1 MKKQVLSYLV
11 LGSMLSFGSIVSADT
26 IVSGTDNTVAPTSTS
41 TFVTGYKNNVDV
53 RDSVV
58 GGTMNTVRGNVDN
71 SGANLVVGSENSV
84 KASSSI
90 ISGWKNK
97 LDGNNAF
104 VGGIEA
110 EAKGD
115 NTFAFG
121 LKAKAIGEGNV
132 AIGKYSNAI
141 GQDSMAL
148 GRDSVASATNTNALG
163 QNAVAS
169 GENATAIGHGSE
181 SKGRNSNA
189 FGSSAN
195 ASADFSTAVG
205 NSSKAKGVSSTAT
218 GFNALAEGNF
228 STAYGNDAQANGN
241 RSVAVGYNA
250 KAGESSVAIG
260 NNAKACGTNAVAN
273 GAGNNVCGN
282 KSGTFGIGND
292 VKQNNTYVV
301 GNNVTTT
308 QANSVVLGNDSTDR
322 VATTE
327 ASAKVGSVTY
337 GNFAGQG
344 SKVNGVVSVGSVNK
358 ERQLINVASGNVS
371 ATSTDAVNGSQ
382 LYSVANVLGNKVAKN
397 EANIRLLANGLG
409 ELGGIVNDHDTQIE
423 ANKVEAKKH
432 TTLVAG
438 NNVDI
443 TSTLNENGGAEYT
456 VSVNRLHM
464 GDVAIDENG
473 LNNGG
478 NRITNVANGVQAKDA
493 VNVSQLNRV
502 DAKADLNTAHINL
515 VENNVNANTANIARI
530 DDKVDGLRTS
540 MDTRFDKVDSDIAK
554 VGANSAALSALH
566 PLSFNANEKVEYA
579 VGYGNY
585 KGENAV
591 AVGVFAHPNENT
603 LFSLGATFGG
613 GSNMVNAGATFRFG
627 HVNKQV
633 TNVNTAVAKDV
644 QDLTKKYEALAKKY
658 DNLLKRLGME
668 DESVEVNTAEVEKA
682 QRFVINRVD
691 GEDNDAYK
699 TERVSVNTQSEEFT
713 YRDAYGTEMK

>member
-71 SGANLVVGSENSV
+71 SGANLVVGSENNV

-132 AIGKYSNAI
+132 AIGKYSNAT

-205 NSSKAKGVSSTAT
+205 NS
-218 GFNALAEGNF
+218 
-228 STAYGNDAQANGN
+228 
-241 RSVAVGYNA
+241 
-250 KAGESSVAIG
+250 
-260 NNAKACGTNAVAN
+260 
-273 GAGNNVCGN
+273 
-282 KSGTFGIGND
+282 
-292 VKQNNTYVV
+292 
-301 GNNVTTT
+301 
-308 QANSVVLGNDSTDR
+308 
-322 VATTE
+322 
-327 ASAKVGSVTY
+327 AKVGSVTY

-344 SKVNGVVSVGSVNK
+344 SKVNGVVSVGSVNR

-371 ATSTDAVNGSQ
+371 ATSTDAINGSQ

-456 VSVNRLHM
+456 VSVNHLHM

-515 VENNVNANTANIARI
+515 VENNVNANTAKIARI

>member
-53 RDSVV
+53 RDSV
-58 GGTMNTVRGNVDN
+58 
-71 SGANLVVGSENSV
+71 
-84 KASSSI
+84 
-90 ISGWKNK
+90 
-97 LDGNNAF
+97 
-104 VGGIEA
+104 
-110 EAKGD
+110 
-115 NTFAFG
+115 
-121 LKAKAIGEGNV
+121 
-132 AIGKYSNAI
+132 
-141 GQDSMAL
+141 
-148 GRDSVASATNTNALG
+148 ASATNTNALG

-169 GENATAIGHGSE
+169 GENASAIGHGAE

-189 FGSSAN
+189 FGS
-195 ASADFSTAVG
+195 
-205 NSSKAKGVSSTAT
+205 
-218 GFNALAEGNF
+218 
-228 STAYGNDAQANGN
+228 
-241 RSVAVGYNA
+241 
-250 KAGESSVAIG
+250 
-260 NNAKACGTNAVAN
+260 
-273 GAGNNVCGN
+273 
-282 KSGTFGIGND
+282 
-292 VKQNNTYVV
+292 
-301 GNNVTTT
+301 
-308 QANSVVLGNDSTDR
+308 
-322 VATTE
+322 
-327 ASAKVGSVTY
+327 
-337 GNFAGQG
+337 
-344 SKVNGVVSVGSVNK
+344 
-358 ERQLINVASGNVS
+358 S

-432 TTLVAG
+432 TTVKAG
-438 NNVDI
+438 SNVDI

-585 KGENAV
+585 RGENAV

>member
-1 MKKQVLSYLV
+1 MKKKTLLTALV
-11 LGSMLSFGSIVSADT
+11 MGSMLYGSVVSAAT
-26 IVSGTDNTVAPTSTS
+26 I
-41 TFVTGYKNNVDV
+41 
-53 RDSVV
+53 
-58 GGTMNTVRGNVDN
+58 
-71 SGANLVVGSENSV
+71 
-84 KASSSI
+84 
-90 ISGWKNK
+90 
-97 LDGNNAF
+97 
-104 VGGIEA
+104 
-110 EAKGD
+110 
-115 NTFAFG
+115 
-121 LKAKAIGEGNV
+121 
-132 AIGKYSNAI
+132 
-141 GQDSMAL
+141 
-148 GRDSVASATNTNALG
+148 
-163 QNAVAS
+163 
-169 GENATAIGHGSE
+169 
-181 SKGRNSNA
+181 
-189 FGSSAN
+189 
-195 ASADFSTAVG
+195 
-205 NSSKAKGVSSTAT
+205 
-218 GFNALAEGNF
+218 
-228 STAYGNDAQANGN
+228 
-241 RSVAVGYNA
+241 
-250 KAGESSVAIG
+250 
-260 NNAKACGTNAVAN
+260 
-273 GAGNNVCGN
+273 
-282 KSGTFGIGND
+282 
-292 VKQNNTYVV
+292 
-301 GNNVTTT
+301 
-308 QANSVVLGNDSTDR
+308 
-322 VATTE
+322 
-327 ASAKVGSVTY
+327 
-337 GNFAGQG
+337 
-344 SKVNGVVSVGSVNK
+344 
-358 ERQLINVASGNVS
+358 VS

-432 TTLVAG
+432 TTVKAG
-438 NNVDI
+438 SNVDI
-443 TSTLNENGGAEYT
+443 TSILNENGGAEYT

-540 MDTRFDKVDSDIAK
+540 MDTRFNKVDSDIAK

>member
-11 LGSMLSFGSIVSADT
+11 LCSMLSFGSIVSADT

-71 SGANLVVGSENSV
+71 SGANLVVGSENNV

-169 GENATAIGHGSE
+169 GE
-181 SKGRNSNA
+181 
-189 FGSSAN
+189 
-195 ASADFSTAVG
+195 
-205 NSSKAKGVSSTAT
+205 
-218 GFNALAEGNF
+218 
-228 STAYGNDAQANGN
+228 
-241 RSVAVGYNA
+241 NA

>member
-1 MKKQVLSYLV
+1 MKKKTLLTALV
-11 LGSMLSFGSIVSADT
+11 MGSMLYGSVVSAAT
-26 IVSGTDNTVAPTSTS
+26 IVSGTDN
-41 TFVTGYKNNVDV
+41 
-53 RDSVV
+53 
-58 GGTMNTVRGNVDN
+58 
-71 SGANLVVGSENSV
+71 
-84 KASSSI
+84 I
-90 ISGWKNK
+90 
-97 LDGNNAF
+97 
-104 VGGIEA
+104 
-110 EAKGD
+110 
-115 NTFAFG
+115 
-121 LKAKAIGEGNV
+121 
-132 AIGKYSNAI
+132 
-141 GQDSMAL
+141 
-148 GRDSVASATNTNALG
+148 
-163 QNAVAS
+163 
-169 GENATAIGHGSE
+169 
-181 SKGRNSNA
+181 
-189 FGSSAN
+189 
-195 ASADFSTAVG
+195 
-205 NSSKAKGVSSTAT
+205 
-218 GFNALAEGNF
+218 
-228 STAYGNDAQANGN
+228 
-241 RSVAVGYNA
+241 
-250 KAGESSVAIG
+250 
-260 NNAKACGTNAVAN
+260 
-273 GAGNNVCGN
+273 
-282 KSGTFGIGND
+282 
-292 VKQNNTYVV
+292 
-301 GNNVTTT
+301 
-308 QANSVVLGNDSTDR
+308 
-322 VATTE
+322 
-327 ASAKVGSVTY
+327 
-337 GNFAGQG
+337 
-344 SKVNGVVSVGSVNK
+344 
-358 ERQLINVASGNVS
+358 
-371 ATSTDAVNGSQ
+371 
-382 LYSVANVLGNKVAKN
+382 VANVLGNKVTKN

-432 TTLVAG
+432 TTLKAG
-438 NNVDI
+438 SNVDI

-540 MDTRFDKVDSDIAK
+540 MDTRFNKVDSDIAK

>member
-1 MKKQVLSYLV
+1 MEKKTLLTALV
-11 LGSMLSFGSIVSADT
+11 MGSML
-26 IVSGTDNTVAPTSTS
+26 
-41 TFVTGYKNNVDV
+41 
-53 RDSVV
+53 
-58 GGTMNTVRGNVDN
+58 
-71 SGANLVVGSENSV
+71 
-84 KASSSI
+84 
-90 ISGWKNK
+90 
-97 LDGNNAF
+97 
-104 VGGIEA
+104 
-110 EAKGD
+110 
-115 NTFAFG
+115 
-121 LKAKAIGEGNV
+121 
-132 AIGKYSNAI
+132 
-141 GQDSMAL
+141 
-148 GRDSVASATNTNALG
+148 
-163 QNAVAS
+163 
-169 GENATAIGHGSE
+169 
-181 SKGRNSNA
+181 
-189 FGSSAN
+189 
-195 ASADFSTAVG
+195 
-205 NSSKAKGVSSTAT
+205 
-218 GFNALAEGNF
+218 
-228 STAYGNDAQANGN
+228 
-241 RSVAVGYNA
+241 
-250 KAGESSVAIG
+250 
-260 NNAKACGTNAVAN
+260 C
-273 GAGNNVCGN
+273 
-282 KSGTFGIGND
+282 
-292 VKQNNTYVV
+292 
-301 GNNVTTT
+301 
-308 QANSVVLGNDSTDR
+308 
-322 VATTE
+322 
-327 ASAKVGSVTY
+327 GSV
-337 GNFAGQG
+337 
-344 SKVNGVVSVGSVNK
+344 
-358 ERQLINVASGNVS
+358 VS
-371 ATSTDAVNGSQ
+371 ATTIGEALHYTDQKVDGALHYTDQKVGTLSQ
-382 LYSVANVLGNKVAKN
+382 DVRRNEKGIADNFDLIQNNIDGIEHNKVLAN
-397 EANIRLLANGLG
+397 EAL
-409 ELGGIVNDHDTQIE
+409 
-423 ANKVEAKKH
+423 KEAKKH
-432 TTLVAG
+432 TTLKAG
-438 NNVDI
+438 SNVDI

-478 NRITNVANGVQAKDA
+478 NVITNVANGVHAKDA

-699 TERVSVNTQSEEFT
+699 TERVSVNTQSEEFI

>member
-26 IVSGTDNTVAPTSTS
+26 IVSGTNNTVAPTSTS

-71 SGANLVVGSENSV
+71 SGANLVVGSENNV

-90 ISGWKNK
+90 VSGWKNK
-97 LDGNNAF
+97 LEGNNAF

-110 EAKGD
+110 E
-115 NTFAFG
+115 
-121 LKAKAIGEGNV
+121 
-132 AIGKYSNAI
+132 
-141 GQDSMAL
+141 
-148 GRDSVASATNTNALG
+148 
-163 QNAVAS
+163 
-169 GENATAIGHGSE
+169 
-181 SKGRNSNA
+181 
-189 FGSSAN
+189 
-195 ASADFSTAVG
+195 
-205 NSSKAKGVSSTAT
+205 AKGVSSTAT

-228 STAYGNDAQANGN
+228 STAYGNDAQAKGN
-241 RSVAVGYNA
+241 RSVAV
-250 KAGESSVAIG
+250 G

-282 KSGTFGIGND
+282 KSGAFGIGND

-327 ASAKVGSVTY
+327 ASAKVGSV
-337 GNFAGQG
+337 
-344 SKVNGVVSVGSVNK
+344 NK

-371 ATSTDAVNGSQ
+371 DTSTDAVNGSQ

-432 TTLVAG
+432 TTVKAG
-438 NNVDI
+438 SNVDI

-515 VENNVNANTANIARI
+515 VENNVNANTANIAHI

-540 MDTRFDKVDSDIAK
+540 MDTRFNKVDSDIAK

-682 QRFVINRVD
+682 QRFVINHVD

>member
-11 LGSMLSFGSIVSADT
+11 LGSMLFFGSVVSAATVDDAFHYT
-26 IVSGTDNTVAPTSTS
+26 DQKVDGVVQYVNQKADGLVNYTNQQVGNLRQDVKRNEKGIADNFDLIQNNIDAIDKNKKDISGLN
-41 TFVTGYKNNVDV
+41 K
-53 RDSVV
+53 R
-58 GGTMNTVRGNVDN
+58 VDN
-71 SGANLVVGSENSV
+71 HNAWLHKHDEQIQNHDQQLQNQTKRMENQE
-84 KASSSI
+84 KRI
-90 ISGWKNK
+90 
-97 LDGNNAF
+97 D
-104 VGGIEA
+104 
-110 EAKGD
+110 
-115 NTFAFG
+115 
-121 LKAKAIGEGNV
+121 
-132 AIGKYSNAI
+132 
-141 GQDSMAL
+141 GQDKRL
-148 GRDSVASATNTNALG
+148 
-163 QNAVAS
+163 
-169 GENATAIGHGSE
+169 E
-181 SKGRNSNA
+181 SHERRIESNK
-189 FGSSAN
+189 SL
-195 ASADFSTAVG
+195 STE
-205 NSSKAKGVSSTAT
+205 
-218 GFNALAEGNF
+218 ALA
-228 STAYGNDAQANGN
+228 
-241 RSVAVGYNA
+241 
-250 KAGESSVAIG
+250 
-260 NNAKACGTNAVAN
+260 
-273 GAGNNVCGN
+273 
-282 KSGTFGIGND
+282 
-292 VKQNNTYVV
+292 
-301 GNNVTTT
+301 
-308 QANSVVLGNDSTDR
+308 
-322 VATTE
+322 
-327 ASAKVGSVTY
+327 
-337 GNFAGQG
+337 
-344 SKVNGVVSVGSVNK
+344 
-358 ERQLINVASGNVS
+358 
-371 ATSTDAVNGSQ
+371 
-382 LYSVANVLGNKVAKN
+382 
-397 EANIRLLANGLG
+397 
-409 ELGGIVNDHDTQIE
+409 
-423 ANKVEAKKH
+423 EAKKH
-432 TTLVAG
+432 TTLRAG
-438 NNVDI
+438 SNVDI

-473 LNNGG
+473 LNSGG

-540 MDTRFDKVDSDIAK
+540 MNTRFDKVDSDIAK